1 MMFLAAWLLVGY
13 LLVLG
18 LSLTGN
24 SLRDLKPALG
34 RRVALVVC
42 LITAYPAYVLIVLGA
57 MTSDL
62 LACGTWRGGKAVL
75 REALGALG
83 PDLVDDVKEAWNG

>member
-1 MMFLAAWLLVGY
+1 MMFLAVWLLAGY

-34 RRVALVVC
+34 RRVALVAC
-42 LITAYPAYVLIVLGA
+42 LIIAYPAYVLIVLGA

-62 LACGTWRGGKAVL
+62 LGCGSWRTVKAVL
-75 REALGALG
+75 LEAVGALG
-83 PDLVDDVKEAWNG
+83 PDLVYDVKEAWNG